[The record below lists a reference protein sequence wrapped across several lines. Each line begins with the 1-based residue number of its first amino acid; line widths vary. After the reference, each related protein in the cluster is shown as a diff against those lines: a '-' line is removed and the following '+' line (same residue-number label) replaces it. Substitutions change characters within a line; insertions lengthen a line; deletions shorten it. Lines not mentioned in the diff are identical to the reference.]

1 MTNIIGGNSGK
12 IQQFDQ
18 GPDSLA
24 ASGTSKS
31 QATDFFQL
39 ISILSDSPIEG
50 EKSFETNNTIPD
62 HKVIPNIKAEHF
74 SQNEFVDVT
83 QDFEGLLE
91 PGEARNVNSST
102 LSQLSGIVKSS
113 TIASRTDTE
122 LQLKNL
128 LSSISLELDK
138 LQLGN
143 DFLAIK
149 NSKIGLKDTTEAFL
163 GLFEENSSDKTDKSK
178 ILDYLKVI
186 IPSENLPN
194 LPSSKNSNENT
205 FESSALIK
213 NLPFESGRTGS
224 LLLDLSDFKS
234 AGLEKNEGIA
244 LTSSLYLDQDSLLDN
259 QNKNQNDKIDA
270 LNLSIEVSA
279 NGLNAEVSNLSY
291 GNLTLQKEKFP
302 LVGLDELSAITVE
315 IPNKNLA
322 ALNVTISIE
331 NPKAFIIPETYVVIN
346 FDGSQDFTG
355 PAQQPFDLT
364 RIESLSPSEG
374 VSPANKISQIIAGI
388 GLEQKDFVVDETQ
401 IIKSFQSNKST
412 SSLAENVKTFS
423 SELIT
428 NTEPP
433 IINKIDLSEISSVDF
448 AKFLKDRLQV
458 AVSSVTKKLNFK
470 KDIAEFLEVSKAAVI
485 IREATSKVVKKEVG
499 LNESRSVKKKLFL
512 SSADVIGY
520 RLAISGKATETDQT
534 AKNLR
539 ENLFIAGRENTDL
552 AFKSPDEQIPTIRN
566 TNTLANFGSTIQSS
580 NEQIISR
587 LGPAVDKSL
596 MVQSNNFSQRIS
608 LLESQFS
615 SRLSNALLEQAINS
629 NESFDLILEPES
641 FGKVRVNV
649 SVDSSQIDVKLIAEN
664 SSTLAILRSS
674 ENMLQVISEQN
685 GLKLAEYNVELNN
698 NAQNNEGSQRR
709 KNEKDQNNEFNEG
722 VEELE
727 NKLDPLVEN
736 DDIYS
741 LNLIA

>member
-24 ASGTSKS
+24 ASGTTKS
-31 QATDFFQL
+31 QAIDFFQL
-39 ISILSDSPIEG
+39 ISLLSDSPIEG
-50 EKSFETNNTIPD
+50 EKSSETNNTIPN

-91 PGEARNVNSST
+91 PGEARNVNNST
-102 LSQLSGIVKSS
+102 LSQLSGIIKSS
-113 TIASRTDTE
+113 TIASRTDAE

-128 LSSISLELDK
+128 LSKISLELGK

-213 NLPFESGRTGS
+213 NLPFESGRNGS

-270 LNLSIEVSA
+270 FNLSIEISA

-331 NPKAFIIPETYVVIN
+331 NPKAFIIPDTYVVIN

-401 IIKSFQSNKST
+401 IIKSFQPNKSI

-428 NTEPP
+428 STEPP

-520 RLAISGKATETDQT
+520 RLAISGKATETDQPV
-534 AKNLR
+534 KNLR
-539 ENLFIAGRENTDL
+539 ENLFIAGREKADL

-580 NEQIISR
+580 TEQIISR

-596 MVQSNNFSQRIS
+596 MVQSHNFSQRIS

>member
-50 EKSFETNNTIPD
+50 EKSSETNNTIPN
-62 HKVIPNIKAEHF
+62 HEVIPNIKAEHF

-102 LSQLSGIVKSS
+102 LSQLSGIIKSS
-113 TIASRTDTE
+113 TIASRTDSE

-128 LSSISLELDK
+128 LSTISLELDK

-270 LNLSIEVSA
+270 FNLSIEVSA

-346 FDGSQDFTG
+346 FDGSQDFTR

-401 IIKSFQSNKST
+401 IIKSFQPNKST

-428 NTEPP
+428 STEPP

-580 NEQIISR
+580 TEQTISR

-596 MVQSNNFSQRIS
+596 MVQSHNFSQRIS

>member
-24 ASGTSKS
+24 ASGTTKS
-31 QATDFFQL
+31 QAIDFFQL
-39 ISILSDSPIEG
+39 ISLLSDSPIEG
-50 EKSFETNNTIPD
+50 EKSSETNNTIPN

-91 PGEARNVNSST
+91 PGEARNVNNST
-102 LSQLSGIVKSS
+102 LSQLSGIIKSS

-128 LSSISLELDK
+128 LSTISLELDK

-213 NLPFESGRTGS
+213 NLPFESGRNGS

-270 LNLSIEVSA
+270 FNLSIEISA

-331 NPKAFIIPETYVVIN
+331 NPKAFIIPDTYVVIN

-401 IIKSFQSNKST
+401 IIKSFQPNKSI

-428 NTEPP
+428 STKPP
-433 IINKIDLSEISSVDF
+433 IINKIDLSEIRSVDF

-520 RLAISGKATETDQT
+520 RLAISGKATETDQPV
-534 AKNLR
+534 KNLR
-539 ENLFIAGRENTDL
+539 ENLFIAGREKADL

-580 NEQIISR
+580 TEQIISR

-596 MVQSNNFSQRIS
+596 MVQSHNFSQRIS

>member
-1 MTNIIGGNSGK
+1 M
-12 IQQFDQ
+12 
-18 GPDSLA
+18 
-24 ASGTSKS
+24 
-31 QATDFFQL
+31 
-39 ISILSDSPIEG
+39 
-50 EKSFETNNTIPD
+50 
-62 HKVIPNIKAEHF
+62 
-74 SQNEFVDVT
+74 
-83 QDFEGLLE
+83 
-91 PGEARNVNSST
+91 
-102 LSQLSGIVKSS
+102 
-113 TIASRTDTE
+113 
-122 LQLKNL
+122 
-128 LSSISLELDK
+128 
-138 LQLGN
+138 
-143 DFLAIK
+143 
-149 NSKIGLKDTTEAFL
+149 
-163 GLFEENSSDKTDKSK
+163 
-178 ILDYLKVI
+178 KVI

-244 LTSSLYLDQDSLLDN
+244 LTSSLYLDQDSLLAN

-270 LNLSIEVSA
+270 FNLSIEISA

-302 LVGLDELSAITVE
+302 LVGLDDLSAITVE

-331 NPKAFIIPETYVVIN
+331 NPKAFIIPDTYVVIN
-346 FDGSQDFTG
+346 FDASQDFTG

-401 IIKSFQSNKST
+401 IIKSFQPNKST

-428 NTEPP
+428 STEPP

-448 AKFLKDRLQV
+448 AKFLRDRLQV

-520 RLAISGKATETDQT
+520 RLAISGKAKETDQT

-552 AFKSPDEQIPTIRN
+552 AFKSPDEQIPTKRN

-596 MVQSNNFSQRIS
+596 MVQSHNFSQRIS

-649 SVDSSQIDVKLIAEN
+649 SVDSLQIDVKLIAEN